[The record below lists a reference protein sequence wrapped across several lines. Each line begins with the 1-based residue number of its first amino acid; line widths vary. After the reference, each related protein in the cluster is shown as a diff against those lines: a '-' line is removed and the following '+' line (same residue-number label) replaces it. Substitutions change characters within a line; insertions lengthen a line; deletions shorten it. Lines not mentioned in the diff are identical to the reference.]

1 MLRKSSLVL
10 ALCFLVGGCATAEK
24 PGAPARPEAAPYA
37 NVHELARA
45 EEWAA
50 RDADWR
56 NGAVV
61 YQVLLDRFAPPANL
75 EAKRALYP
83 EPKKLRDWSETP
95 TRGTYV
101 ESAEVWSHEIDF
113 WGGDFA
119 SLMTKLDYID
129 SLGVDVLYLNPIHL
143 AYTNHKYD
151 AQDYFEVSPEFGTRE
166 DVKKLAAELHKRGR
180 RLVLDGVFNHM
191 GRTSPHFQDALKNP
205 NSPWRDWYMIGSEY
219 NLGYR
224 AWVNVPNLPEVNLE
238 SPKVRA
244 RIYGDRD
251 SVIQGYLRDGVDG
264 WRLDVAFDI
273 GFRWLSELTE
283 AAHEARPGSIVIG
296 EIWNYPEQ
304 WMPALDGVMNMTLRE
319 VLLQMVNGRAEPATA
334 ARQIERLVA
343 DVGTEP
349 MLKSWIILDNHDTVR
364 LTNSLSEPWQR
375 EMAQVLQFTLP
386 GSPCLYY
393 GTELGMTGGDDPE
406 QRAPMRWDLVNSSNP
421 TYAWNKQLL
430 ALRKSSRALR
440 IGDYRALDTKKTL
453 GFMRL
458 TDRAADTVVVFANPS
473 NEEVT
478 EFVTLRDSK
487 IMSYSK
493 LKDALHGTEFT
504 VMAGTLTITV
514 PARAVFVLR
523 PVIEQTREYTPYK
536 RVQ

>member
-1 MLRKSSLVL
+1 MLRRSAITL
-10 ALCFLVGGCATAEK
+10 AMGLLLAGCATTSTERTIT
-24 PGAPARPEAAPYA
+24 RPESAPYA

-45 EEWAA
+45 DEWAA

-61 YQVLLDRFAPPANL
+61 YQVLLDRFAPPADL
-75 EAKRALYP
+75 EAKRPLYP
-83 EPKKLRDWSETP
+83 SPKKLRDWSETP

-119 SLMTKLDYID
+119 SLTSKLDYID

-151 AQDYFEVSPEFGTRE
+151 AQDYFEVSPEFGSRE
-166 DVKKLAAELHKRGR
+166 DVKKLAAELHKRGK
-180 RLVLDGVFNHM
+180 RLVLDGVINHM

-205 NSPWRDWYMIGSEY
+205 NSPWRPWFNIGPQY
-219 NLGYR
+219 KLGYR

-238 SPKVRA
+238 SPEVRA
-244 RIYGDRD
+244 RIYGDPD
-251 SVIQGYLRDGVDG
+251 SVIQGYLREGVDG

-283 AAHEARPGSIVIG
+283 AAHQARPGSVVIG
-296 EIWNYPEQ
+296 EVWNYPEQ

-319 VLLQMVNGRAEPATA
+319 VLVQMVNGRANPAAA
-334 ARQIERLVA
+334 ARQIERLVE

-349 MLKSWIILDNHDTVR
+349 LLKSWIILDNHDTVR
-364 LTNSLSEPWQR
+364 LTNSLTEPWQR
-375 EMAQVLQFTLP
+375 QMAQVMQFTLP

-406 QRAPMRWDLVNSSNP
+406 QRAPMRWDLVNNDNA
-421 TYAWNKQLL
+421 TYKWTKKLL
-430 ALRKSSRALR
+430 GLRKTSRGLR
-440 IGDYRALDTKKTL
+440 IGDYRALDTTKTL
-453 GFMRL
+453 GFLRL

-473 NEEVT
+473 NEDVT

-493 LKDALHGTEFT
+493 LKDALEGNEFL

-514 PARAVFVLR
+514 PARGTFVLR
-523 PVIEQTREYTPYK
+523 PVIEDTIEYTPYK